1 MLSFITTSASASVS
15 ASASAGFGSLT
26 LAQAGG
32 SDQNICALMTDV
44 FSRPDTLAHPG
55 PLMHNLQSLSVVW
68 AVVFVIAGVV
78 CLLNGY
84 KLYRWVTVI
93 AGLLLGILAGYY
105 LGQKIQAEAIVAGCL
120 GLLAGVLCLPLM
132 KYAVAAMGGLAGAFI
147 GANAW
152 SSIARLA
159 VDGQAGEQAAAN
171 FWVGALMG
179 LIVFGMLSFIVFK
192 FSVVIFTTVSGST
205 LAVMGLV
212 ALLLQVPAW
221 RGAISDHVTAHAAIV
236 PILVFV
242 PALIGMILQQTRSTA
257 TAKPAS

>member
-1 MLSFITTSASASVS
+1 MFSTAAPITASV
-15 ASASAGFGSLT
+15 FPSLS

-32 SDQNICALMTDV
+32 SSQNICALMTQV

-55 PLMHNLQSLSVVW
+55 PLMQNLQSLSVVW

-105 LGQKIQAEAIVAGCL
+105 LGQKIQAEMIVAGCL
-120 GLLAGVLCLPLM
+120 GLLVGVVCLPLM
-132 KYAVAAMGGLAGAFI
+132 KYAVAALGGLAGAFI

-152 SSIARLA
+152 SSIARLVA
-159 VDGQAGEQAAAN
+159 DGQAAERAAAN

-179 LIVFGMLSFIVFK
+179 LIVFGMLSFILFK

-205 LAVMGLV
+205 LAVMGIV

-221 RGAISDHVTAHAAIV
+221 RGVISDRVAAHAVIV

-242 PALIGMILQQTRSTA
+242 PALIGIILQQT
-257 TAKPAS
+257 KPAPSPAKSS